1 MNASA
6 TLQRLLLLHAE
17 LSLSPTPVP
26 GAWRSHR
33 PSQPPSR
40 PCATVFFRHLRK
52 TGGTSLRAL
61 FVSDPSFEVVM
72 LTPST
77 DLAAGRISQGFVNAL
92 LTNDTLAASHPR
104 LFIEYHSPYW
114 LNGGPFLTLLKDMPV
129 WRAAQE
135 RRGCRA
141 VALTVLREP
150 VSRLVSDHGYFST
163 NMPRVF
169 PWNLLQHG
177 RIEFEAQL
185 RHLLLPFSPG
195 DVGLPASQRGERN
208 ASALA
213 AAADL
218 LVEQAQH
225 WHGGLFRDAASAVA
239 LANRILAHFDLVGVT
254 SHLDELQEVLTR
266 ELALRDASGGCARPR
281 HANLVSNKT
290 QATLA
295 ALLQQDE
302 TLQALCRALDSAA
315 AHDCRERV
323 AREALRAQTPVS
335 DKVYQHWRDRWEG
348 AESNRRSTGTR
359 ECAGA
364 AADGAATRKPERGSG
379 TRKTDAREM

>member
-1 MNASA
+1 
-6 TLQRLLLLHAE
+6 
-17 LSLSPTPVP
+17 
-26 GAWRSHR
+26 
-33 PSQPPSR
+33 
-40 PCATVFFRHLRK
+40 
-52 TGGTSLRAL
+52 
-61 FVSDPSFEVVM
+61 M

-150 VSRLVSDHGYFST
+150 VSRLVSDHAYFST

-266 ELALRDASGGCARPR
+266 ELALRPSTSRQPR
-281 HANLVSNKT
+281 
-290 QATLA
+290 
-295 ALLQQDE
+295 LQQD
-302 TLQALCRALDSAA
+302 AGHAGRAA
-315 AHDCRERV
+315 A
-323 AREALRAQTPVS
+323 ARRDPTGALPRA
-335 DKVYQHWRDRWEG
+335 RL
-348 AESNRRSTGTR
+348 
-359 ECAGA
+359 
-364 AADGAATRKPERGSG
+364 RGSARLPRARSARGVAGTDACVGQGVPALERSVGGSRIEPKIDRHQGVRRHGRGRSCNSQAG
-379 TRKTDAREM
+379 TRKRNAEDGCESE